1 MGSRCEDPVPGATAA
16 PTRGVRGRGDPA
28 VNAVTEAADP
38 FVHPALFYRD
48 EQEYLAAVVPFVNEA
63 LTAGEPVAVAVPTE
77 NLRLLKAEVGAEKAV
92 RFLDMREA
100 GRNPGRIIPG
110 VLRAFADAQP
120 AGTRVRIVGEPI
132 WAGRSAAEYPACVQ
146 HEALINAAFRG
157 RTVTIL
163 CPYDTRRLDPQAVAD
178 AYATHPVVVDAGSGR
193 QETSG
198 HYDFEGVHARYNAPL
213 PPAPDVAAHAFVAD
227 VLGEI
232 RHFASD
238 SAERFGLVRP
248 RLDDLAL
255 AVAEL
260 TTNSVVHGG
269 GSGLLRVWAE
279 DGHVVCEVRDQ
290 GRLTDLL
297 AGRRPPSRDR
307 QGGRGLLMVN
317 LVADLVRTHTGPDGT
332 AVRCWFA
339 L

>member
-1 MGSRCEDPVPGATAA
+1 MAQA
-16 PTRGVRGRGDPA
+16 P
-28 VNAVTEAADP
+28 DP
-38 FVHPALFYRD
+38 FTHPALFYRD
-48 EQEYLAAVVPFVNEA
+48 EQEYLAGVVPFVHKA
-63 LTAGEPVAVAVPTE
+63 LAAGEPVAVAVPTE
-77 NLRLLKAEVGAEKAV
+77 NLRLLKAEIGAEKDV

-110 VLRAFADAQP
+110 VLRAFADAQQ
-120 AGTRVRIVGEPI
+120 ADTRVRIVGEPV
-132 WAGRSAAEYPACVQ
+132 WAGRSATEYPACVQ

-157 RTVTIL
+157 REVTIL
-163 CPYDTRRLDPQAVAD
+163 CPYDTGRLAPQAVAD
-178 AYATHPVVVDAGSGR
+178 AHATHPVVVDAGSGR
-193 QETSG
+193 EEASRR
-198 HYDFEGVHARYNAPL
+198 YDVEGALARCNTPL

-227 VLGEI
+227 VLGEV
-232 RHFASD
+232 RHLASD
-238 SAERFGLVRP
+238 AAGRFGLVRP

-279 DGHVVCEVRDQ
+279 DGHVVCEVRDR
-290 GRLTDLL
+290 GHLTDPL

-317 LVADLVRTHTGPDGT
+317 LVADLVRVHTGPEGT
-332 AVRCWFA
+332 TVRCWFA

>member
-1 MGSRCEDPVPGATAA
+1 MARDA
-16 PTRGVRGRGDPA
+16 PAPPSGGRERGDDA
-28 VNAVTEAADP
+28 VNTVVETAGP

-48 EQEYLAAVVPFVNEA
+48 EREYLAGVVPFVRKA
-63 LTAGEPVAVAVPTE
+63 LAAGEPVAVAVPTE
-77 NLRLLKAEVGAEKAV
+77 NLRLLKAEIGAAEAV

-120 AGTRVRIVGEPI
+120 PGTRVRIVGEPI
-132 WAGRSAAEYPACVQ
+132 WAGRTATEYPACVQ
-146 HEALINAAFRG
+146 HEALINAAFQG
-157 RTVTIL
+157 RPVTIL
-163 CPYDTRRLDPQAVAD
+163 CPYDTRRLAPQAVAD

-193 QETSG
+193 EEESG
-198 HYDFEGVHARYNAPL
+198 RYDFEAVHARYNAPL
-213 PPAPDVAAHAFVAD
+213 PPAPDVPAHAFAAD

-232 RHFASD
+232 RHFATD
-238 SAERFGLVRP
+238 AAERFGLVRP

-269 GSGLLRVWAE
+269 GSGLLRMWAE
-279 DGHVVCEVRDQ
+279 DGHVVCEVRDR
-290 GRLTDLL
+290 GHLTDLL
-297 AGRRPPSRDR
+297 AGRRPPSHGR

-317 LVADLVRTHTGPDGT
+317 LVTDLVRVHTGPDGT
-332 AVRCWFA
+332 TVRCWFA

>member
-1 MGSRCEDPVPGATAA
+1 MVQGAQA
-16 PTRGVRGRGDPA
+16 PPSGRRERGDDA
-28 VNAVTEAADP
+28 VNAVAETAGP

-48 EQEYLAAVVPFVNEA
+48 ERDYLAGVVPFVRKA
-63 LTAGEPVAVAVPTE
+63 LAAGEPVAVAVPTE
-77 NLRLLKAEVGAEKAV
+77 NLRLLKAEIGAGEAV

-120 AGTRVRIVGEPI
+120 PGTRVRIVGEPI
-132 WAGRSAAEYPACVQ
+132 WAGRTATEYPACVQ
-146 HEALINAAFRG
+146 HEALINVAFQG
-157 RTVTIL
+157 RPVTIL

-193 QETSG
+193 EEDSAR
-198 HYDFEGVHARYNAPL
+198 YDFEAVHARYNAPL
-213 PPAPDVAAHAFVAD
+213 PPAPDVPAHAFVAD

-232 RHFASD
+232 RHFATD
-238 SAERFGLVRP
+238 AAARFGLVRP

-279 DGHVVCEVRDQ
+279 DGHVVCEVRDR
-290 GRLTDLL
+290 GHLTDLL
-297 AGRRPPSRDR
+297 AGRRPPSRG
-307 QGGRGLLMVN
+307 QHGGRGLLIVN
-317 LVADLVRTHTGPDGT
+317 LVADLVRVHTGPEGST
-332 AVRCWFA
+332 VRCWFA

>member
-1 MGSRCEDPVPGATAA
+1 MARDAPAPPSGELECGED
-16 PTRGVRGRGDPA
+16 A
-28 VNAVTEAADP
+28 VNAVVETAGP

-48 EQEYLAAVVPFVNEA
+48 EREYLAGVVPFVRKA
-63 LTAGEPVAVAVPTE
+63 LAAGEPVAVAVPTE
-77 NLRLLKAEVGAEKAV
+77 NLRLLKAEIGAGEPV

-120 AGTRVRIVGEPI
+120 PGTRVRIVGEPI
-132 WAGRSAAEYPACVQ
+132 WAGRTATEYPACVQ
-146 HEALINAAFRG
+146 HEALINAAFEG
-157 RTVTIL
+157 RPVTIL
-163 CPYDTRRLDPQAVAD
+163 CPYDTRRLAPQAVAD

-193 QETSG
+193 EEESG
-198 HYDFEGVHARYNAPL
+198 RYDFEAVHARYNAPL
-213 PPAPDVAAHAFVAD
+213 PPAPDVPAHAFVAD

-232 RHFASD
+232 RHFATD
-238 SAERFGLVRP
+238 AAERFGLVRP

-269 GSGLLRVWAE
+269 GSGLLRMWTE
-279 DGHVVCEVRDQ
+279 DGHVVCEVRD
-290 GRLTDLL
+290 GGHLTDLL
-297 AGRRPPSRDR
+297 AGRRPASPGR

-317 LVADLVRTHTGPDGT
+317 LVADLVRVHTGPDGT
-332 AVRCWFA
+332 TVRCWFA